1 MNREQAAELV
11 RMKFRDEL
19 QRDKSGKGFIC
30 PICGSGSGRKGTGI
44 TENPRSPEHFT
55 CWAGC
60 FQNADAFD
68 IIAQLEGVQPGT
80 GEAMRA
86 AYERYGIEID
96 RPEGPQKAHRAPE
109 RAWGIPAHDT
119 PRKEPQAK
127 PQAAPAPDFSAKIKE
142 AREAF
147 EGSPAETYI
156 QGRGISS
163 STARRYWLG
172 YSRAEYFPGEGNH
185 PALIIPASRSFYTA
199 RNMEAG
205 ARYSN
210 PKGGHAA
217 MFNRRAISEAAGRP
231 VFVTE
236 GAIDALSIIEA
247 GGLAVAL
254 NSAGN
259 FDALPEYVAQIQDA
273 PVFVLCL
280 DPDEAGRRSSEK
292 LQESLEALGVK
303 CMDGAAVLCG
313 EHDANDALVKQR
325 DAFLEAVRAAEQA
338 AVDLSRAE
346 AEAYKQESAAGF
358 IGHFMD
364 GIDKSVNAPA
374 IPTGFFNLDTALDG
388 GLYPGLYFVGAISS
402 LGKTTFCL
410 QICDQIAAAGND
422 VLVFSLEMARAE
434 LMAKSI
440 SRLTYQKAKALE
452 IGTQNAK
459 TVRGI
464 TDGKRWEKYN
474 DAELSLIAS
483 SVTEYGTNIA
493 PRVWIFEGMGDV
505 GVDAVRQAVKRHIS
519 LTERKP
525 VVLIDY
531 VQILAPFDAR
541 ASDKQNTDKA
551 VLDMQRISRDYK
563 IPVIGISSFN
573 RDNYSAP
580 VSMISFKESGAIE
593 YSSDVLIGLQLEGV
607 GTKEFNVD
615 EAKAETPRKIE
626 LKILKNR
633 NGATGG
639 AVLYH
644 YYPQFNYFQE
654 QGIIRR
660 DAADKD
666 GAAAAQSGKFRIKTT
681 GAAKRTKK
689 ELLQERRTAKTPEQ
703 VELVKVGGSDNNG
716 SEGGTDD

>member
-109 RAWGIPAHDT
+109 RAGGIPAHDT

-127 PQAAPAPDFSAKIKE
+127 PQAAPGPDFSAKIKE

-292 LQESLEALGVK
+292 LQEALEALGVK
-303 CMDGAAVLCG
+303 CMDGKAVLCG
-313 EHDANDALVKQR
+313 EHDANDALVKKR
-325 DAFLEAVRAAEQA
+325 DAFLEAVKAAEQA
-338 AVDLSRAE
+338 AVELPRAE
-346 AEAYKQESAAGF
+346 AEAYKKNESAAGY
-358 IGHFMD
+358 IINFMD
-364 GIDKSVNAPA
+364 GIDKSVNTPA

-422 VLVFSLEMARAE
+422 VLVFSMEMARAE

-440 SRLTYQKAKALE
+440 SRLTYQRAAGAG
-452 IGTQNAK
+452 GTQSAK

-464 TDGKRWEKYN
+464 TDGKRWERYS
-474 DAELSLIAS
+474 DAELGLIAS
-483 SVTEYGTNIA
+483 CVSEYGENIA
-493 PRVWIFEGMGDV
+493 PRVWIFEGIGDV
-505 GVDAVRQAVKRHIS
+505 GVDNVRQAVKRHIS
-519 LTERKP
+519 LTGRNP

-531 VQILAPFDAR
+531 VQILAPYDVR

-551 VLDMQRISRDYK
+551 VLGLKRISRDFS
-563 IPVIGISSFN
+563 IPIIGISSLN
-573 RDNYSAP
+573 RDSYTEP
-580 VSMISFKESGAIE
+580 VSMRAFKESGAIE
-593 YSSDVLIGLQLEGV
+593 YGSDVLIGLQYAGMDYQDGESEKTRQKRVRELMRAYDAAGAGQAV
-607 GTKEFNVD
+607 Q
-615 EAKAETPRKIE
+615 IQ

-633 NGATGG
+633 NGNKDNGLGFEYQRA
-639 AVLYH
+639 
-644 YYPQFNYFQE
+644 FNCFTPSAGLDGVPDWVE
-654 QGIIRR
+654 QAEAGEV
-660 DAADKD
+660 D
-666 GAAAAQSGKFRIKTT
+666 
-681 GAAKRTKK
+681 
-689 ELLQERRTAKTPEQ
+689 EYL
-703 VELVKVGGSDNNG
+703 
-716 SEGGTDD
+716 

>member
-11 RMKFRDEL
+11 RIKFRDEL

-68 IIAQLEGVQPGT
+68 IIAQMEGVQPGT
-80 GEAMRA
+80 GDAMRA
-86 AYERYGIEID
+86 AYDRYGIELYSA
-96 RPEGPQKAHRAPE
+96 EGHQKPHRGPE
-109 RAWGIPAHDT
+109 RAGGIPAT
-119 PRKEPQAK
+119 TMPQKEPQAK
-127 PQAAPAPDFSAKIKE
+127 PKPAPGPDFSAKIRA

-147 EGSPAETYI
+147 PGSHAEWYI
-156 QGRGISS
+156 QGRGISTE
-163 STARRYWLG
+163 TARRYWLG
-172 YSRAEYFPGEGNH
+172 YSPAEYFPGDGNH
-185 PALIIPASRSFYTA
+185 PALVIPASNSFYTA
-199 RNMEAG
+199 RNLEGG

-217 MFNRRAISEAAGRP
+217 MFNSRAIVEAAGRP

-247 GGLAVAL
+247 GGLALAL

-259 FDALPEYVAQIQDA
+259 FDVLPEYVAKIQDV
-273 PVFVLCL
+273 PVFILCL

-292 LQESLEALGVK
+292 LQAELEALGVK

-313 EHDANDALVKQR
+313 EHDANDALVNKH
-325 DAFLEAVRAAEQA
+325 DAFLEAVRAAEKA

-346 AEAYKQESAAGF
+346 AEAYKQESAAGY
-358 IGHFMD
+358 ISHFMD

-374 IPTGFFNLDTALDG
+374 IPTGFSNLDAALDG

-440 SRLTYQKAKALE
+440 SRLTYQKATAQH

-474 DAELSLIAS
+474 DAELALIAS
-483 SVTEYGTNIA
+483 SVTEYGANIA

-505 GVDAVRQAVKRHIS
+505 GVDNVRQAVKRHLS

-551 VLDMQRISRDYK
+551 VLELKRISRDFS
-563 IPVIGISSFN
+563 IPVIGISSLN
-573 RDNYSAP
+573 RDSYTEP
-580 VSMISFKESGAIE
+580 VSMRAFKESGAIE
-593 YSSDVLIGLQLEGV
+593 YGSDVLVGLQYAGMDYQEG
-607 GTKEFNVD
+607 
-615 EAKAETPRKIE
+615 EAEKTRQKRVRDLMRAYDAAGAGQAVQIQ

-633 NGATGG
+633 NGSKDNALGFEYQR
-639 AVLYH
+639 A
-644 YYPQFNYFQE
+644 FNCFTPSQSL
-654 QGIIRR
+654 
-660 DAADKD
+660 D
-666 GAAAAQSGKFRIKTT
+666 GV
-681 GAAKRTKK
+681 
-689 ELLQERRTAKTPEQ
+689 PDW
-703 VELVKVGGSDNNG
+703 VKQAEAGEID
-716 SEGGTDD
+716 EYL

>member
-109 RAWGIPAHDT
+109 RAGGIPTHDT

-172 YSRAEYFPGEGNH
+172 YGRAEYFPGEGNH

-551 VLDMQRISRDYK
+551 VLELKRISRDFS
-563 IPVIGISSFN
+563 IPVIGISSLN
-573 RDNYSAP
+573 RDSYTEP
-580 VSMISFKESGAIE
+580 VSMRAFKESGAIE
-593 YSSDVLIGLQLEGV
+593 YGSDVLIGLQYAGMDYQEG
-607 GTKEFNVD
+607 
-615 EAKAETPRKIE
+615 EADKTRQKRVRDLMRAYDAAGAGQAVQIQ

-633 NGATGG
+633 NGNKDNGLGFEYQRA
-639 AVLYH
+639 
-644 YYPQFNYFQE
+644 FNCFTPSAGLDGVPDWVE
-654 QGIIRR
+654 QAEAGEV
-660 DAADKD
+660 D
-666 GAAAAQSGKFRIKTT
+666 
-681 GAAKRTKK
+681 
-689 ELLQERRTAKTPEQ
+689 EYL
-703 VELVKVGGSDNNG
+703 
-716 SEGGTDD
+716 

>member
-1 MNREQAAELV
+1 MNREQAAALV

-19 QRDKSGKGFIC
+19 QRDKSGKGLIC

-80 GEAMRA
+80 GDAMRA
-86 AYERYGIEID
+86 AYARYGIDID
-96 RPEGPQKAHRAPE
+96 RPEGPQKPRRAPE
-109 RAWGIPAHDT
+109 SAGGTPAPT
-119 PRKEPQAK
+119 GPKKEPQAK
-127 PQAAPAPDFSAKIKE
+127 PQPAPAPDFSAKIRE

-147 EGSPAETYI
+147 PGSHAEWYI
-156 QGRGISS
+156 QGRGISTE
-163 STARRYWLG
+163 TARRFWLG
-172 YSRAEYFPGEGNH
+172 YSPAEYFPGDGNH
-185 PALIIPASRSFYTA
+185 PALVIPASNSFYTA
-199 RNMEAG
+199 RNLEGG

-217 MFNRRAISEAAGRP
+217 MFNSGVIKKAEGRP

-247 GGLAVAL
+247 GSLAVAL

-259 FDALPEYVAQIQDA
+259 FDALPEYVAKIQDA

-280 DPDEAGRRSSEK
+280 DPDEAGRRSSGK
-292 LQESLEALGVK
+292 LQASLEALGVK
-303 CMDGAAVLCG
+303 CIDGVAVLCG
-313 EHDANDALVKQR
+313 EHDANDALVNKR
-325 DAFLEAVRAAEQA
+325 DAFLEAVKEAERAAVE
-338 AVDLSRAE
+338 LSRAE
-346 AEAYKQESAAGF
+346 AEAYKNESAAGY
-358 IGHFMD
+358 ISHFMD

-374 IPTGFFNLDTALDG
+374 IATGFSNLDMALDG
-388 GLYPGLYFVGAISS
+388 GLYPGLYVVGAISS

-440 SRLTYQKAKALE
+440 SRLTYQKATGMWTPL
-452 IGTQNAK
+452 AK

-464 TDGKRWEKYN
+464 TDGKRWERYN
-474 DAELSLIAS
+474 DKELALIAS
-483 SVTEYGTNIA
+483 CVSEYGENIA

-505 GVDAVRQAVKRHIS
+505 GVDNVRQAVKRHTS
-519 LTERKP
+519 LTGRKP

-531 VQILAPFDAR
+531 VQILAPFDVR

-551 VLDMQRISRDYK
+551 VLELKRISRDFS
-563 IPVIGISSFN
+563 IPIIGISSLN
-573 RDNYSAP
+573 RESYTEP
-580 VSMISFKESGAIE
+580 VTMRAFKESGAIE
-593 YSSDVLIGLQLEGV
+593 YGSDVLMGLQYAGMDYQEG
-607 GTKEFNVD
+607 
-615 EAKAETPRKIE
+615 ETDKSRQKRVRDLMRTYDAAGAGQPVQIQ

-633 NGATGG
+633 NGNKSNGVGFEYQRA
-639 AVLYH
+639 
-644 YYPQFNYFQE
+644 FNCFTPSADLDGVPDWVKQAE
-654 QGIIRR
+654 EEGI
-660 DAADKD
+660 D
-666 GAAAAQSGKFRIKTT
+666 
-681 GAAKRTKK
+681 
-689 ELLQERRTAKTPEQ
+689 EYL
-703 VELVKVGGSDNNG
+703 
-716 SEGGTDD
+716 

>member
-11 RMKFRDEL
+11 RQKFRDEL
-19 QRDKSGKGFIC
+19 RRDKSGKGYIC

-96 RPEGPQKAHRAPE
+96 HTEGPQKAHRAPE
-109 RAWGIPAHDT
+109 RAGGIPAQDT

-127 PQAAPAPDFSAKIKE
+127 PEAQKAPDFIGKIKE
-142 AREAF
+142 ARESFA
-147 EGSPAETYI
+147 GSDAEAYI

-163 STARRYWLG
+163 DTARRYWLG
-172 YSRAEYFPGEGNH
+172 YSRAEYFPGDGNH
-185 PALIIPASRSFYTA
+185 PALIIPASNSFYTA
-199 RNMEAG
+199 RNLEAG

-217 MFNRRAISEAAGRP
+217 MFNRRAITEAAGRP

-259 FDALPEYVAQIQDA
+259 FDALAEYVAQIQDA

-292 LQESLEALGVK
+292 LREALEALGVK
-303 CMDGAAVLCG
+303 CMDGEAVLCG

-325 DAFLEAVRAAEQA
+325 AAFLEAVRAAEQA
-338 AVDLSRAE
+338 AVELSRAE
-346 AEAYKQESAAGF
+346 AEAYKRESAAGF
-358 IGHFMD
+358 IEHFMD

-374 IPTGFFNLDTALDG
+374 IATGFSNLDTALDG

-440 SRLTYQKAKALE
+440 SRLTYQQAEARG
-452 IGTQNAK
+452 IGTQSAK

-464 TDGKRWEKYN
+464 TDGRRWDKYN
-474 DAELSLIAS
+474 DAELGLIAS
-483 SVTEYGTNIA
+483 SVSEYGANIA

-505 GVDAVRQAVKRHIS
+505 GVDNVRQAVKRHIS

-551 VLDMQRISRDYK
+551 VLELKRISRDFS
-563 IPVIGISSFN
+563 IPVIGISSLN
-573 RDNYSAP
+573 RDSYTEP
-580 VSMISFKESGAIE
+580 VSMRAFKESGAIE
-593 YSSDVLIGLQLEGV
+593 YGSDVLIGLQYAGMDYQEG
-607 GTKEFNVD
+607 
-615 EAKAETPRKIE
+615 ETEKTRQKRVRDLMRAYDAAGAGQPVQIQ

-633 NGATGG
+633 NGSKDNALGFEYQR
-639 AVLYH
+639 A
-644 YYPQFNYFQE
+644 FNCFTPAQ
-654 QGIIRR
+654 
-660 DAADKD
+660 ALD
-666 GAAAAQSGKFRIKTT
+666 GV
-681 GAAKRTKK
+681 
-689 ELLQERRTAKTPEQ
+689 PEW
-703 VELVKVGGSDNNG
+703 VKQAEDGEID
-716 SEGGTDD
+716 EYL